1 MSVRHWPCELR
12 PREKLLSD
20 GASGLSDAE
29 LLAIIVRCGGRG
41 CSAIALAQQL
51 LVRFGSLREL
61 SAAACSD
68 FCLETGAGR
77 AQWATLQAALEISRR
92 SLKQALRQRALMHT
106 PALVKEFLRLWLRD
120 QPRECFAALF
130 LDTQHQLI
138 RAETLFQGT
147 VSQTAVYPRE
157 LARRSLELNASAL
170 VVAHNHPSGLCEP
183 SMADRAL
190 TAALRAAL
198 QPLDINLVDHLIVA
212 DANCFSFAEA
222 GLI

>member
-20 GASGLSDAE
+20 GAAGLSDAE
-29 LLAIIVRCGGRG
+29 LLAVIVRCGGRG
-41 CSAIALAQQL
+41 SSAIALAQQL

-212 DANCFSFAEA
+212 DADCFSFAEA

>member
-41 CSAIALAQQL
+41 SSAIALAQQL

-77 AQWATLQAALEISRR
+77 TQWATLQAALEISRR

-198 QPLDINLVDHLIVA
+198 QPLDINLVHHLIVA

>member
-20 GASGLSDAE
+20 GAAGLSDAE
-29 LLAIIVRCGGRG
+29 LLAVIVRCGGRG
-41 CSAIALAQQL
+41 SSAIALAQQL

-138 RAETLFQGT
+138 QAETLFQGT

-212 DANCFSFAEA
+212 DADCFSFAEA

>member
-41 CSAIALAQQL
+41 SSAVALAQQL

-68 FCLETGAGR
+68 FCRETGAGR

-212 DANCFSFAEA
+212 DADCFSFAEA

>member
-1 MSVRHWPCELR
+1 MPH
-12 PREKLLSD
+12 
-20 GASGLSDAE
+20 
-29 LLAIIVRCGGRG
+29 
-41 CSAIALAQQL
+41 
-51 LVRFGSLREL
+51 F
-61 SAAACSD
+61 
-68 FCLETGAGR
+68 F
-77 AQWATLQAALEISRR
+77 
-92 SLKQALRQRALMHT
+92 
-106 PALVKEFLRLWLRD
+106 
-120 QPRECFAALF
+120 
-130 LDTQHQLI
+130 DTQHQLI